1 MGFCYEMKPFAAVLA
16 IAVLVIAATAAVV
29 AALSSD
35 EQPEEIAAEPA
46 TTTTAALVDSSN
58 NEAIWKQANALL
70 AAPSAASV
78 IEVATAMGES
88 GDPAWV
94 PYLID
99 LLRMYGVAEA
109 VPSIANALATITGEP
124 LPEDPRL
131 VYSEY
136 GRWLHREEPLP
147 YSPASDAQAYT
158 LWKSIIYSQA
168 DLAFAQL
175 ITQIHDPILASQIQ
189 WGGVRRG
196 GIPELNAPQTV
207 SVEQADWMTD
217 AELTFGAVINGE
229 VRSYPHR
236 ILDHHEMANDSL
248 GGEPVTLANCTLCR
262 TGILFSRKVGD
273 RILVFQSSGLLWN
286 SNKVM
291 VDIETDTL
299 WNQLTGEAIAG
310 ELEGAVLDRFPITV
324 TTYGEW
330 IAEHPDT
337 AVLDIPTRAS
347 TNIGG
352 NEITG
357 GANYSYQP
365 GDAYAAYYAS
375 PDVFW
380 PAEEVPAVFAE
391 KDLVATLDFA
401 GEQLAVGVD
410 ALGAAGPQAFTIAGQ
425 TVIAVPTDGGARF
438 YAGPDDGG
446 VLVLVVE
453 DAGENTLLLA
463 DSTELRRIQSGHSF
477 WFAWFANFPETG
489 WWPG

>member
-1 MGFCYEMKPFAAVLA
+1 MKPFAAFLAVVVL
-16 IAVLVIAATAAVV
+16 VV
-29 AALSSD
+29 AAAVAMGAALRSGD
-35 EQPEEIAAEPA
+35 QPEEVAAEP
-46 TTTTAALVDSSN
+46 TTTAAPVAIDSAG
-58 NEAIWKQANALL
+58 NEEIWGAANAVL
-70 AAPSAASV
+70 AAPSSAAV
-78 IEVATAMGES
+78 VELADAMGES

-99 LLRMYGVAEA
+99 LLRMYGVADA
-109 VPSIANALATITGEP
+109 VPSIANALSTITGEP
-124 LPEDPRL
+124 VPEIRL
-131 VYSEY
+131 VYSTY
-136 GRWLHREEPLP
+136 GRWLHGEEPVP
-147 YSPASDAQAYT
+147 YHPTGEDQGYIA
-158 LWKSIIYSQA
+158 WKSLIYSQA
-168 DLAFAQL
+168 DLAFAKL
-175 ITQIHDPILASQIQ
+175 ILQIDDPILASQIQ

-196 GIPELNAPQTV
+196 GIPELNAPSTV
-207 SVEQADWMTD
+207 SVEQADWMTED
-217 AELTFGAVINGE
+217 ELTFGAVINGE

-236 ILDHHEMANDSL
+236 ILDHHEMANDTL
-248 GGEPVTLANCTLCR
+248 GGEPVALANCTLCR
-262 TGILFSRKVGD
+262 TGILFSRKVED
-273 RILVFQSSGLLWN
+273 RILIFQSSGLLWN

-310 ELEGAVLDRFPITV
+310 PLEGTVLERFPITV

-337 AVLDIPTRAS
+337 AVLDIPGRAS
-347 TNIGG
+347 TTRGG

-365 GDAYAAYYAS
+365 GDAYAEYYAS

-401 GEQLAVGVD
+401 GERLAVGVD
-410 ALGAAGPQAFTIAGQ
+410 ALGAAGPQAFTLAEQ
-425 TVIAVPTDGGARF
+425 TVVAVPTEGGARF

-453 DAGENTLLLA
+453 DAGEETLLLA
-463 DSTELRRIQSGHSF
+463 DGTELQRLASGHSF
-477 WFAWFANFPETG
+477 WFAWFANFPDTG